1 MTSMQRP
8 QNKEGKERE
17 QLKPNIFLLQSL
29 QPEHGSDM
37 MCSREFF
44 DSVLFHRERTK
55 IELSEAENTVAG
67 YLLGGIFST
76 DLTPDKNE

>member
-1 MTSMQRP
+1 
-8 QNKEGKERE
+8 
-17 QLKPNIFLLQSL
+17 
-29 QPEHGSDM
+29 M

-44 DSVLFHRERTK
+44 DSLLFHRERTK